1 LEVATIL
8 AKFVRS
14 NHRVCLCSWGMMRAI
29 LGSQQRPADGCA
41 NFFQTN
47 LSLTCCLPATPSS
60 LGIPILALWILGL
73 FCRSA
78 IYGASICAIIM
89 AFFVICFTVL
99 STTKDGEYFAIQR
112 FRLR

>member
-1 LEVATIL
+1 MLMGDDESHPWL
-8 AKFVRS
+8 SAKASRWM
-14 NHRVCLCSWGMMRAI
+14 CK
-29 LGSQQRPADGCA
+29 
-41 NFFQTN
+41 FFQTN